1 MAPNTGNSHSKWI
14 RVWVDDDGVPTL
26 RDISADVT
34 NVTIPINFDSQDV
47 TGYSDGV
54 RHVTI
59 GQPSMVV
66 AMDGV
71 FSNTANTGSHI
82 VLSAIVGKCADNTY
96 TVKIQ
101 IGIRKA
107 PEATD
112 PEFLGE
118 FYCTDYVVNG
128 DLTWSAT
135 FQPGIGTAPLWGA
148 YT

>member
-1 MAPNTGNSHSKWI
+1 MAPNTGKSHSKFI

-26 RDISADVT
+26 RDISASVT
-34 NVTIPINFDSQDV
+34 SVTIPINFDSQDV

-54 RHVTI
+54 RNVTI

-66 AMDGV
+66 TMDGV
-71 FSNTANTGSHI
+71 FSNTALTGSHI
-82 VLSAIVGKCADNTY
+82 VLSDIVGKTADNTY

-101 IGIRKA
+101 IGIRKV

-118 FYCTDYVVNG
+118 FYCTEYTVNG
-128 DLTWSAT
+128 DLTWNAT
-135 FQPGIGTAPLWGA
+135 FQPGSSTAPLWGA